1 MPPFHFPCFLFLPSF
16 LMSISVEHITKSY
29 GEQKA
34 LDDVSFS
41 MKGGEVVGFLGP
53 NGAGKS
59 TMMKILT
66 CFIPPSA
73 GKASVCGYDTR
84 DRSIKVRENVGYLP
98 EHNPLYMD
106 MFVREYLHFIA
117 GLHGLDRKKER
128 VEGIIDTVGL
138 RPEVGKRIEAL
149 SKGYKQRV
157 GLAQA
162 LIHEPEVLIL
172 DEPTSG
178 LDPNQLSEIR
188 SLIREIGKERTVLL
202 STHIMQEV
210 EAICDRVIIVHQG
223 RVVADDPVQELRQRT
238 GQQAVLHVEFDGEM
252 PQEELE
258 AIDGVK
264 EARMVGEN
272 DWELTVEE
280 GKPIR
285 ERVFELA
292 VSKGL
297 SVLTLH
303 QGSLPLE
310 EVFKQLTQEKAT
322 EEENG

>member
-1 MPPFHFPCFLFLPSF
+1 
-16 LMSISVEHITKSY
+16 MSISVEHITKSY

-59 TMMKILT
+59 TMMKVLT

-138 RPEVGKRIEAL
+138 RPEIGKRIEAL

-223 RVVADDPVQELRQRT
+223 RVVADDPVQDLRQRT

-258 AIDGVK
+258 ALDGVK
-264 EARMVGEN
+264 EARTVGEN

-280 GKPIR
+280 GKAIR

-292 VSKGL
+292 VNKGL

-322 EEENG
+322 EEESG

>member
-1 MPPFHFPCFLFLPSF
+1 
-16 LMSISVEHITKSY
+16 MSISVEHISKSY

-41 MKGGEVVGFLGP
+41 MQAGEVVGFLGP

-73 GKASVCGYDTR
+73 GKAYVCNFDTR
-84 DRSIKVRENVGYLP
+84 DASIKVRQNVGYLP
-98 EHNPLYMD
+98 EHNPLYPD
-106 MFVREYLHFIA
+106 MYVREYLQFIA

-128 VEGIIDTVGL
+128 IERIIDTVGL
-138 RPEVGKRIEAL
+138 RPEIGKRIEAL

-188 SLIREIGKERTVLL
+188 GLIREIGKERTVLL

-210 EAICDRVIIVHQG
+210 EAICDRGIIVHQG
-223 RVVADDPVQELRQRT
+223 RIVADDPVQELRSRT
-238 GQQAVLHVEFDGEM
+238 GEQAVIHLELDGDIGV
-252 PQEELE
+252 EELE
-258 AIDGVK
+258 RIDGV
-264 EARMVGEN
+264 EEIDTLGEHE
-272 DWELTVEE
+272 WKLVVEE
-280 GKPIR
+280 GKPVR
-285 ERVFELA
+285 EKVFEL
-292 VSKGL
+292 VVEKGL
-297 SVLTLH
+297 SVRTLH
-303 QGSLPLE
+303 QESLPLE
-310 EVFKQLTQEKAT
+310 DVFKQLTQQGKKAS
-322 EEENG
+322 EEA

>member
-1 MPPFHFPCFLFLPSF
+1 
-16 LMSISVEHITKSY
+16 MSIKVEHISKSY
-29 GEQKA
+29 GHQKA

-41 MKGGEVVGFLGP
+41 MKAGEVVGFLGP

-73 GKASVCGYDTR
+73 GEAHVCDFDTR
-84 DRSIKVRENVGYLP
+84 DSSIKVRQNVGYLP
-98 EHNPLYMD
+98 EHNPLYLD
-106 MFVREYLHFIA
+106 MFVREYLQFIA

-128 VEGIIDTVGL
+128 IERIIDTVGL
-138 RPEVGKRIEAL
+138 RPEIGKRIEAL

-162 LIHEPEVLIL
+162 LIHEPEVLVL

-188 SLIREIGKERTVLL
+188 SMIREIGKERTVLL

-210 EAICDRVIIVHQG
+210 EAICDRVIIVDQG
-223 RVVADDPVQELRQRT
+223 RIVADDPVQRLRSRT
-238 GQQAVLHVEFDGEM
+238 GGQAALHVEFDGSVA
-252 PQEELE
+252 PEELE
-258 AIDGVK
+258 QIDGVD
-264 EARMVGEN
+264 EAGTIGEYEWKLIVN
-272 DWELTVEE
+272 DERPV
-280 GKPIR
+280 R
-285 ERVFELA
+285 ESVFELA
-292 VSKGL
+292 VEKGL

-303 QGSLPLE
+303 QESLPLE
-310 EVFKQLTQEKAT
+310 EVFKQLTQQGDQAS
-322 EEENG
+322 EEA

>member
-1 MPPFHFPCFLFLPSF
+1 
-16 LMSISVEHITKSY
+16 MSIAVEHITKSF
-29 GEQKA
+29 GDQKA

-73 GKASVCGYDTR
+73 GKAEVRGYDISHS
-84 DRSIKVRENVGYLP
+84 SINVRRNVGYLP
-98 EHNPLYMD
+98 EHNPLYLD
-106 MFVREYLHFIA
+106 MFVREYLRFIA
-117 GLHGLDRKKER
+117 GLHGLDRKQER
-128 VEGIIDTVGL
+128 VERIIDTVGL
-138 RPEVGKRIEAL
+138 RPEIGKRIEAL

-223 RVVADDPVQELRQRT
+223 RIVADDPVQELRSKT
-238 GQQAVLHVEFDGEM
+238 GGQAVLHVELDG
-252 PQEELE
+252 PIGEEE
-258 AIDGVK
+258 FHAIDGVEHLEK
-264 EARMVGEN
+264 LSEVE
-272 DWELTVEE
+272 WKLTVVE
-280 GKPIR
+280 GEPVR

-292 VSKGL
+292 VNNGL

-310 EVFKQLTQEKAT
+310 QVFKQLTQEGNEAAEKA
-322 EEENG
+322 

>member
-1 MPPFHFPCFLFLPSF
+1 
-16 LMSISVEHITKSY
+16 MSISVEHISKEF
-29 GEQKA
+29 GDQKA

-66 CFIPPSA
+66 CFIPPTA
-73 GKASVCGYDTR
+73 GKATVCGFDTR
-84 DRSIKVRENVGYLP
+84 DASIQVRKNVGYLP

-106 MFVREYLHFIA
+106 MFVREYLRFIA

-128 VEGIIDTVGL
+128 IERMIDTVGL
-138 RPEVGKRIEAL
+138 RPEIGKRIDAL

-157 GLAQA
+157 GLTQA

-188 SLIREIGKERTVLL
+188 DLIRDIGKERTVLL

-223 RVVADDPVQELRQRT
+223 RIVADDPVKELRAKT
-238 GQQAVLHVEFDGEM
+238 GGQAAIQIELDGAISPEEFER
-252 PQEELE
+252 
-258 AIDGVK
+258 IDGVE
-264 EARMVGEN
+264 EAKPVGEHE
-272 DWELTVEE
+272 WKLIVEE
-280 GKPIR
+280 GKPVR
-285 ERVFELA
+285 EKVFELA
-292 VSKGL
+292 VERGM

-303 QGSLPLE
+303 QESLPLE
-310 EVFKQLTQEKAT
+310 EVFKQLTQEVVDSSN
-322 EEENG
+322 NG